1 MRGRAMRGRIYGAME
16 IYRIINMEKQVMKNI
31 IYGSW
36 IINMEIQ
43 ESDQELYSN
52 NKKFIMIISL

>member
-1 MRGRAMRGRIYGAME
+1 MRGRIYGVME

-52 NKKFIMIISL
+52 NKIFIMVISL

>member
-16 IYRIINMEKQVMKNI
+16 IYRIINMKKQVMKNI